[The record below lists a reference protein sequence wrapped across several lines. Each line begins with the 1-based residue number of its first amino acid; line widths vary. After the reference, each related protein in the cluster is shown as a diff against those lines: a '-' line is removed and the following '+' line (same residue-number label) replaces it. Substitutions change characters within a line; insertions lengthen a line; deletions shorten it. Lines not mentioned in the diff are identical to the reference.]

1 MPLLIP
7 QFNTTVDATFLDAR
21 KEALDAYLSA
31 LIESVIACNVQR
43 DTIVFKLICDHATMI
58 DIMSTD

>member
-7 QFNTTVDATFLDAR
+7 LQYGNTDATFLDAR

-31 LIESVIACNVQR
+31 LTESVIACNVQR
-43 DTIVFKLICDHATMI
+43 DTIVFKLICDHATSNL
-58 DIMSTD
+58 STD